1 MKKKKGISTA
11 LVVILVLAGL
21 GLILYPTVSDMYA
34 TWQYNKEIE
43 AYNATRAQETAA
55 RNEKL
60 WADAEKYNRDLLD
73 KSEQFSVSSDELE
86 RVEGLLNPLG
96 NGMMGYVNIPKIDV
110 ALPIYQGTDEKE
122 LQSGAG
128 WWIGSSLPTGG
139 ESTHCIITAHTGLS
153 KAKLFT
159 DLDQLELGD
168 RFTLTIL
175 DRTLEYEVDQIL
187 VVVPTDYEPLYIV
200 EGEDYVTLYTCTP
213 YGVNTHRLLVRGARV
228 DAVQETAAEAGGT
241 NWLLIGGGIILLA
254 IIAGVV
260 YFIMKRRRKT
270 APAAAEEKAAEA
282 PDPPKV
288 PDVAAAPEAADA
300 PEAPEAAAAPK
311 KEDNNSGT
319 RVPNAEKKSRRMA
332 ETKRRASSGYVGKH
346 CAPQNISKD
355 SARSKEKQ
363 QYDEK

>member
-60 WADAEKYNRDLLD
+60 WADAEEYNRDLLD
-73 KSEQFSVSSDELE
+73 KTEQFSVSSDELE

-175 DRTLEYEVDQIL
+175 DRTLEYEADQIL

-254 IIAGVV
+254 IIACVV
-260 YFIMKRRRKT
+260 YFIIRRRR
-270 APAAAEEKAAEA
+270 KAAEA
-282 PDPPKV
+282 PDSPKA
-288 PDVAAAPEAADA
+288 PDAAAAPEAADA

-311 KEDNNSGT
+311 KEENNSGT

-363 QYDEK
+363 QYDEE

>member
-60 WADAEKYNRDLLD
+60 WADAEEYNRDLLD

-159 DLDQLELGD
+159 DIDQLEVGD
-168 RFTLTIL
+168 RFSLTIL
-175 DRTLEYEVDQIL
+175 DRTLVYEVDQIL
-187 VVVPTDYEPLYIV
+187 VTEPTDFEPLYIV
-200 EGEDYVTLYTCTP
+200 EGKDYATLYTCTP
-213 YGVNTHRLLVRGARV
+213 YGVNTHRLLVRGVRV
-228 DAVQETAAEAGGT
+228 DD
-241 NWLLIGGGIILLA
+241 
-254 IIAGVV
+254 
-260 YFIMKRRRKT
+260 
-270 APAAAEEKAAEA
+270 APAAAEKTGVNWKLIVGVVLLLAIITAVVYIIIRRRKSASGQPAAAVEPEVPAAPPAETGGGTPPAPAAEA
-282 PDPPKV
+282 RLRP
-288 PDVAAAPEAADA
+288 
-300 PEAPEAAAAPK
+300 AAAA
-311 KEDNNSGT
+311 
-319 RVPNAEKKSRRMA
+319 
-332 ETKRRASSGYVGKH
+332 KRRAPTGYVGKH
-346 CAPQNISKD
+346 CAPSGTRKE
-355 SARSKEKQ
+355 SSRSTGKQ
-363 QYDEK
+363 

>member
-55 RNEKL
+55 RNENL
-60 WADAEKYNRDLLD
+60 WADAEEYNRDLLD

-175 DRTLEYEVDQIL
+175 DRTLEYEADQIL
-187 VVVPTDYEPLYIV
+187 VVVPTDYEPLYNV
-200 EGEDYVTLYTCTP
+200 EWEDYVTLYTCTP

-228 DAVQETAAEAGGT
+228 EAGQETEAEAGGT

-254 IIAGVV
+254 IIACVV
-260 YFIMKRRRKT
+260 YFIIRRRR
-270 APAAAEEKAAEA
+270 KAAEA
-282 PDPPKV
+282 PDSPKA
-288 PDVAAAPEAADA
+288 PDAAAAPEAADA

-311 KEDNNSGT
+311 KEENNSGT
-319 RVPNAEKKSRRMA
+319 RVPNVEKKSRRTA

>member
-55 RNEKL
+55 RNENL
-60 WADAEKYNRDLLD
+60 WADAEEYNRDLLD

-139 ESTHCIITAHTGLS
+139 ESTHGIITAHTGLS

-175 DRTLEYEVDQIL
+175 DRTLEYEADQIL

-228 DAVQETAAEAGGT
+228 EAGQETEAEAGGT

-254 IIAGVV
+254 IIACVV
-260 YFIMKRRRKT
+260 YFIIRRRR
-270 APAAAEEKAAEA
+270 KAAEA
-282 PDPPKV
+282 PDSPKA
-288 PDVAAAPEAADA
+288 PDAAAAPEAADA

-311 KEDNNSGT
+311 KEENNSGT
-319 RVPNAEKKSRRMA
+319 RVPNVEKKSRRTA

>member
-60 WADAEKYNRDLLD
+60 WADAEEYNRDLLD

-175 DRTLEYEVDQIL
+175 DRTLEYEANQIL

-228 DAVQETAAEAGGT
+228 EAGQETEAEAGGT

-254 IIAGVV
+254 IIACVV
-260 YFIMKRRRKT
+260 YFIIRRRR
-270 APAAAEEKAAEA
+270 KAAEA
-282 PDPPKV
+282 PDSPKA
-288 PDVAAAPEAADA
+288 PDAAAAPEAADA

-311 KEDNNSGT
+311 KEENNSGT
-319 RVPNAEKKSRRMA
+319 RVPNVEKKSRRTA

>member
-60 WADAEKYNRDLLD
+60 WADAEEYNRDLLD

-175 DRTLEYEVDQIL
+175 DRTLEYEADQIL

-228 DAVQETAAEAGGT
+228 EAGQETEAEAGGT

-254 IIAGVV
+254 IIACVV
-260 YFIMKRRRKT
+260 YFIIRRRR
-270 APAAAEEKAAEA
+270 KAAEA
-282 PDPPKV
+282 PDSPKA
-288 PDVAAAPEAADA
+288 PDAAAAPEAADA

-311 KEDNNSGT
+311 KEENNSGT
-319 RVPNAEKKSRRMA
+319 RVPNVEKKSRRTA

>member
-60 WADAEKYNRDLLD
+60 WADAEEYNRDLLD

-128 WWIGSSLPTGG
+128 WWIGSSLPAGG
-139 ESTHCIITAHTGLS
+139 ESTHCIITSHTGLS

-175 DRTLEYEVDQIL
+175 DRTLEYEADQIL

-213 YGVNTHRLLVRGARV
+213 YGVNTHRLLVRGTRV
-228 DAVQETAAEAGGT
+228 EAGQETEAEAGGT
-241 NWLLIGGGIILLA
+241 N
-254 IIAGVV
+254 
-260 YFIMKRRRKT
+260 
-270 APAAAEEKAAEA
+270 
-282 PDPPKV
+282 
-288 PDVAAAPEAADA
+288 
-300 PEAPEAAAAPK
+300 
-311 KEDNNSGT
+311 
-319 RVPNAEKKSRRMA
+319 
-332 ETKRRASSGYVGKH
+332 
-346 CAPQNISKD
+346 
-355 SARSKEKQ
+355 
-363 QYDEK
+363 

>member
-60 WADAEKYNRDLLD
+60 WADAEEYNRDLLD

-213 YGVNTHRLLVRGARV
+213 YGVNTHRLLARGARV
-228 DAVQETAAEAGGT
+228 EAGQETEAEAGGT

-254 IIAGVV
+254 IIACVV
-260 YFIMKRRRKT
+260 YFIIRRRR
-270 APAAAEEKAAEA
+270 KAAEA
-282 PDPPKV
+282 PDSPKA
-288 PDVAAAPEAADA
+288 PDAAAAPEAADA

-311 KEDNNSGT
+311 KEENNSGT
-319 RVPNAEKKSRRMA
+319 RVPNVEKKSRRTA
-332 ETKRRASSGYVGKH
+332 ETKRRASFGYVGKH

>member
-60 WADAEKYNRDLLD
+60 WADAEEYNRDLLD

-175 DRTLEYEVDQIL
+175 DRTLEYEADQIL

-254 IIAGVV
+254 IIACVV
-260 YFIMKRRRKT
+260 YFIIRRRR
-270 APAAAEEKAAEA
+270 KAAEA
-282 PDPPKV
+282 PDSPKA
-288 PDVAAAPEAADA
+288 PDASAAPEAADA

-311 KEDNNSGT
+311 KEENNSGT

>member
-55 RNEKL
+55 RNENL
-60 WADAEKYNRDLLD
+60 WADAEEYNRDLLD

-175 DRTLEYEVDQIL
+175 DRTLEYEADQIL

-228 DAVQETAAEAGGT
+228 EAGQETEAEAGGT

-254 IIAGVV
+254 IIACVV
-260 YFIMKRRRKT
+260 YFIIRRRR
-270 APAAAEEKAAEA
+270 KAAEA
-282 PDPPKV
+282 PDSPKA
-288 PDVAAAPEAADA
+288 PDAAAAPEAADA

-311 KEDNNSGT
+311 KEENNSGT
-319 RVPNAEKKSRRMA
+319 RVPNVEKKSRRTA

>member
-21 GLILYPTVSDMYA
+21 GLILYPTVSDMYE

-60 WADAEKYNRDLLD
+60 WADAEEYNRDLLD

-86 RVEGLLNPLG
+86 RVEGLLNPLE

-228 DAVQETAAEAGGT
+228 EAGQETVAEAGGT
-241 NWLLIGGGIILLA
+241 NWLLIAGGIILLA

-260 YFIMKRRRKT
+260 YFIIKRRKKA
-270 APAAAEEKAAEA
+270 APAAAEEKAA
-282 PDPPKV
+282 
-288 PDVAAAPEAADA
+288 DA
-300 PEAPEAAAAPK
+300 PEAPEAVAAPK
-311 KEDNNSGT
+311 KEENNSGT
-319 RVPNAEKKSRRMA
+319 RVPNAEKKIRRMA

>member
-34 TWQYNKEIE
+34 TWQYNKKIE

-60 WADAEKYNRDLLD
+60 WADAEEYNRDLLD

-168 RFTLTIL
+168 R
-175 DRTLEYEVDQIL
+175 
-187 VVVPTDYEPLYIV
+187 
-200 EGEDYVTLYTCTP
+200 
-213 YGVNTHRLLVRGARV
+213 
-228 DAVQETAAEAGGT
+228 
-241 NWLLIGGGIILLA
+241 
-254 IIAGVV
+254 
-260 YFIMKRRRKT
+260 
-270 APAAAEEKAAEA
+270 
-282 PDPPKV
+282 
-288 PDVAAAPEAADA
+288 
-300 PEAPEAAAAPK
+300 
-311 KEDNNSGT
+311 
-319 RVPNAEKKSRRMA
+319 
-332 ETKRRASSGYVGKH
+332 
-346 CAPQNISKD
+346 
-355 SARSKEKQ
+355 
-363 QYDEK
+363 